1 MSSSR
6 TVLRRVVGDHFEPD
20 DDLDPKVQR
29 QLRGQLEQIDYT
41 AYAANKKV
49 GAALGAF
56 DPQKFERLG
65 MVTATARARWVAAG
79 IAAGEAGQIPS
90 AAKVEELSLL
100 RNAHE
105 ELAEVYDAARRMIE
119 RGYIAYGGPT
129 S

>member
-20 DDLDPKVQR
+20 DAADPKVQR

-49 GAALGAF
+49 GAALGSF
-56 DPQKFERLG
+56 DPQRFERLG
-65 MVTATARARWVAAG
+65 LITAMARARWVAEG
-79 IAAGEAGQIPS
+79 IAAGDSNQIP
-90 AAKVEELSLL
+90 APAKVAELAQL
-100 RNAHE
+100 RSAYE

-119 RGYIAYGGPT
+119 RGYVAYGGGAG
-129 S
+129 